1 MRRLIGWMAGLAGV
15 AALAKLLHKR
25 PQPAL
30 PPAQAAGGDDPA
42 EELRRKL
49 AEARATAAGTPE
61 APTTESPA
69 AAETETETETGEPD
83 PASPS
88 IEDRRA
94 DVHARAQAAIDAMR
108 DPDE

>member
-15 AALAKLLHKR
+15 AALAKLLHTR

-30 PPAQAAGGDDPA
+30 PPAQPAGGDDPA

-49 AEARATAAGTPE
+49 AEARATAAATPDAPPAE
-61 APTTESPA
+61 APAPVVTGTEGDEPA
-69 AAETETETETGEPD
+69 PTG
-83 PASPS
+83 PS
-88 IEDRRA
+88 IDDRRA

-108 DPDE
+108 NPDE